1 MRPLSYLYHPWF
13 AISLSPASHIDSI
26 TKETV
31 ARHPSTNNTSD
42 HWTRVYTYPHLE
54 EGEEERE
61 RKGGR
66 KRGERE
72 KREKDIRVAKK
83 RKEKEREEEEESKP
97 VKT

>member
-1 MRPLSYLYHPWF
+1 MRPLGYLYHPWF
-13 AISLSPASHIDSI
+13 TVSLSPAGHVNSI
-26 TKETV
+26 TKETI
-31 ARHPSTNNTSD
+31 ARHPGTNNTSD

-54 EGEEERE
+54 VREEERE
-61 RKGGR
+61 ERRKEERR
-66 KRGERE
+66 K

>member
-13 AISLSPASHIDSI
+13 AVSLSPASHVNGI

-61 RKGGR
+61 ERRKEERRKGEEG
-66 KRGERE
+66 KGHKSHEEEEGERE
-72 KREKDIRVAKK
+72 GGRGRE
-83 RKEKEREEEEESKP
+83 
-97 VKT
+97 